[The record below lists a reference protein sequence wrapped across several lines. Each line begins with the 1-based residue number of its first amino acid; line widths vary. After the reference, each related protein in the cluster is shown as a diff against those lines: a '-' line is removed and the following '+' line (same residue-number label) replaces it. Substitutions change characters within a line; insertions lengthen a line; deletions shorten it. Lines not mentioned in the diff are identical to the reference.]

1 MAPKFQ
7 RRTGAILSG
16 PDQRP
21 EIEETRTLHGLSADF
36 PRLVEVDV
44 DHIRPNPD
52 QPRSVFD
59 EGSLRT
65 LAASIEQHGLQQPIL
80 VKEETE
86 RGRYLLVAGERRWRA
101 HQLLGRST
109 IFAVITKGRPEEVAL
124 IENLQRVDL
133 DAVDL
138 ARAVDRLIERHD
150 YTQEQAATL
159 IGVDRAE
166 INRRLSVLRLPDD
179 ILEDYRRVADTVS
192 RSILV
197 EIAQAEG
204 EGAQR
209 ELWERAKG
217 GTTVKALREE
227 RKATRPAAGPASALR
242 VVGKGL
248 ICIGRELDRLEENR
262 EVLVAEHRER
272 LRALRARIDGL
283 LEDEG

>member
-16 PDQRP
+16 PDLRP
-21 EIEETRTLHGLSADF
+21 EIEETRTLHGISADF
-36 PRLVEVDV
+36 PRLVEIDV

-59 EGSLRT
+59 EDGLRV
-65 LAASIEQHGLQQPIL
+65 LARSIEEHGLQQPIL
-80 VKEETE
+80 VKEEAE
-86 RGRYLLVAGERRWRA
+86 RGRYMLVAGERRWRA

-179 ILEDYRRVADTVS
+179 ILDDYRRVAETVS
-192 RSILV
+192 RSVLIEV
-197 EIAQAEG
+197 AQADG

-209 ELWERAKG
+209 ELWSRARG
-217 GTTVKALREE
+217 GVTVKTLREE
-227 RKATRPAAGPASALR
+227 RRAARPAAGPAPALR
-242 VVGKGL
+242 VVGRGL
-248 ICIGRELDRLEENR
+248 IAVDRELTRLEENR

-272 LRALRARIDGL
+272 LRDLRRRIDTL
-283 LEDEG
+283 LGD

>member
-36 PRLVEVDV
+36 PRLVEIDV
-44 DHIRPNPD
+44 DHIHPNPD

-59 EGSLRT
+59 EGGLRA

-80 VKEETE
+80 VKEEAE

-109 IFAVITKGRPEEVAL
+109 IFAVITKGRPEEIAL

-138 ARAVDRLIERHD
+138 ARAVDRLIERHG
-150 YTQEQAATL
+150 YTQEQAASL

-166 INRRLSVLRLPDD
+166 VSRRLSVLRLPED
-179 ILEDYRRVADTVS
+179 ILDEYRRVSETVS
-192 RSILV
+192 RSLLIEV
-197 EIAQAEG
+197 AQTEG
-204 EGAQR
+204 DAAR
-209 ELWERAKG
+209 RAMWERAKAG
-217 GTTVKALREE
+217 LTVKAMREE
-227 RKATRPAAGPASALR
+227 RKIGKSASGPATGLR

-248 ICIGRELDRLEENR
+248 IGIDRELARLEENR
-262 EVLVAEHRER
+262 GVLVAEHRER
-272 LRALRARIDGL
+272 LRDLRRRIDDL
-283 LEDEG
+283 LVGGG